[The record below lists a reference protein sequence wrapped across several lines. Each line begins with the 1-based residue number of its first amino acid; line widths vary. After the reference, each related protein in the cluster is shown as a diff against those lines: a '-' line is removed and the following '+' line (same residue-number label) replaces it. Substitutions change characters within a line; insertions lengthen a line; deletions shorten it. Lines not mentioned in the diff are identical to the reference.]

1 MIGDPRG
8 NVAPP
13 ENQMSV
19 FIELIS
25 PKVLSS
31 RSVGSLAIRL
41 DGQVSMQSMV
51 CPSGNLFRV

>member
-19 FIELIS
+19 FIERIS
-25 PKVLSS
+25 PKVLPSQ
-31 RSVGSLAIRL
+31 RVGSLAIRL
-41 DGQVSMQSMV
+41 DEHVV
-51 CPSGNLFRV
+51 R

>member
-25 PKVLSS
+25 PKVLPS